1 MARLP
6 RLRRDD
12 RIVDGVVPSF
22 EFQKDWQKFAD
33 AIEANDQ
40 RLNDLEAAIAVIQAR
55 LAAAAIP

>member
-12 RIVDGVVPSF
+12 RIVDGAVPSF

-33 AIEANDQ
+33 TIEANDQ